1 MRTSMGR
8 GVGSRGGK
16 GGRDR
21 RKKKLKNSKG
31 REKANVEE
39 IMRES

>member
-21 RKKKLKNSKG
+21 RKKKLKKSKG
-31 REKANVEE
+31 REEK
-39 IMRES
+39 ILRIGKQT

>member
-21 RKKKLKNSKG
+21 RTKKLKKSKG
-31 REKANVEE
+31 REEK
-39 IMRES
+39 ILRIGKQT

>member
-8 GVGSRGGK
+8 GVERGSRGAK

-21 RKKKLKNSKG
+21 RKKKLKKSKG
-31 REKANVEE
+31 REE